1 MMNVNEAFKLVG
13 QLGIYQAYLCFVL
26 AFLLPLYSAME
37 AILIALVGAVPPY
50 YWDHEG
56 LVFNQ
61 SQLASNDPAFL
72 DWVRRANVSEIH
84 KHVHFNGTFTSI
96 ATEWYLIGDTEY
108 EINAASSFYFTGVLV
123 GVILFGQ
130 LSDRYGRKI
139 VYLSGLV
146 LDILF
151 SLANALAPSYL
162 FFAASRFMVG
172 IMNGGMALV
181 AFVLLNEYIDAT
193 YWALA
198 GSIGNISFALGI
210 TLYALIG
217 YFIQNWRILE
227 IVVNVLGTIIFLLS
241 LFIPESPRW
250 LYSQGRLN
258 EAEDVLYLIA
268 KRNCKH
274 KCTICLTPRT
284 KEIQE
289 LGSILDIFRHRV
301 LLQRTLI
308 MMYIWFVCSLVYYG
322 LTLHSRDL
330 NGNVYTNLA
339 LSGLVEIPSYP
350 ISLYLINQKWCGRR
364 RTLLGFLC
372 FGGLACLMVMVLPH
386 KKGDETFFSSA
397 QLLSLLGKMTISASF
412 NIVYIY
418 TSELYPTIV
427 RNVGMGIC
435 SMFSRVGGIIAPF
448 IPALKNVQ
456 WSLPFIVYGVAGVS
470 SGLMS
475 LFLPETLNKPLC
487 DTIGDLQVYSY
498 RRLGNEVL
506 SLQAVT
512 GRVLD
517 HETQGTTSDSDN
529 EEYYDADE
537 ETQMIK

>member
-241 LFIPESPRW
+241 LF
-250 LYSQGRLN
+250 
-258 EAEDVLYLIA
+258 
-268 KRNCKH
+268 
-274 KCTICLTPRT
+274 
-284 KEIQE
+284 
-289 LGSILDIFRHRV
+289 
-301 LLQRTLI
+301 
-308 MMYIWFVCSLVYYG
+308 VCSLVYYG